1 MTDNADNPTTKRSR
15 KRRAA
20 RRSRLRWGRLLLCLV
35 IFAVIAVV
43 GLASG
48 TIVAVSHNLP
58 NIDAMHAQQL
68 GQDTVIF
75 DSSGQRIA
83 EIYGAVNR
91 VIVPSNQ
98 IPVVMK
104 NATVAIEDKRFYQH
118 HGVDFTGLARA
129 LVDDIRAGHV
139 VSGASTITEQ
149 YVKNAYLGDD
159 PTFTRKLREAVLAW
173 ELEDRWSKDKILT
186 EYLNTVYYGAG
197 AYGVQA
203 ASLTYFHKP
212 VSQVTLAQAALLA
225 ALPKFPSEYS
235 PITDPG
241 VITQRRNLVLDDM
254 AQQGYITATQDA
266 AAKKT
271 RLRVYAQPAST
282 TKDPAAYFVDYVTR
296 QLVDKYGAREVFE
309 GGLRVYTSIDM
320 HMQHDAI
327 GALKGGLPSG
337 PAGAL
342 VAIDPNTGFI
352 RVMSASTDF
361 KTYKFNLAW
370 QAGRQPGSTMKPFAL
385 IAAIE
390 EGANPATT
398 YYDSHPLHIYL
409 GPGANPPY
417 WNVFTAE
424 HSSGGRM
431 NLVSATLQSDN
442 TVFGQLCLDLGP
454 DQIVRVAHQM
464 GITTPL
470 TPVPSIVLGSEDVNV
485 LEMADAYATMADE
498 GIHHAPQAIEKV
510 VFPNGRVDKTKIKGN
525 RVLSPGVAYV
535 VDKILEQ
542 NTSYAGGTAAA
553 MPNYYAGRSA
563 GKTGTTSNY
572 VDAWFCG
579 FNPRLST
586 AVWMGYPQGGSL
598 GTVFGATY
606 CLPIWGDFYNA
617 VFGSTY
623 IPDFATP
630 AIMPLWKPWNGKYS
644 KMTPSASPSP
654 SPSPSKSGRTKPTP
668 TPTHTPTPT
677 PTHTPTPTPTP
688 TPTHTSPS
696 ASPKP

>member
-1 MTDNADNPTTKRSR
+1 MTELADSPPTKRSR
-15 KRRAA
+15 KRRAT
-20 RRSRLRWGRLLLCLV
+20 RRPRVHWGRLVLCLA

-43 GLASG
+43 GLISG

-75 DSSGQRIA
+75 DRSGQKIA

-91 VIVPSNQ
+91 VVVPSDR

-118 HGVDFTGLARA
+118 HGVDFTGVARA

-149 YVKNAYLGDD
+149 YVKNAYVGDD
-159 PTFTRKLREAVLAW
+159 VTVTRKLREAVLAW

-197 AYGVQA
+197 SYGVQA

-212 VSQVTLAQAALLA
+212 VSRVTLPQAALLA

-235 PITDPG
+235 PITDPQ
-241 VITQRRNLVLDDM
+241 VIRIRRNLVLDDM
-254 AQQGYITATQDA
+254 AQQGYITPAQDA

-271 RLRVYAQPAST
+271 KLRVYAEPVST
-282 TKDPAAYFVDYVTR
+282 TKNPAAYFVNYVTQ
-296 QLVDKYGAREVFE
+296 QLVNRYGAREVYE

-320 HMQHDAI
+320 HMQQAAI
-327 GALKGGLPSG
+327 DALKGHLPAG

-342 VAIDPNTGFI
+342 VAIDPNNGFI
-352 RVMSASTDF
+352 RVMSSSTDF
-361 KTYKFNLAW
+361 KTYKFNLAS
-370 QAGRQPGSTMKPFAL
+370 QAPRQPGSTMKPFAL
-385 IAAIE
+385 IAAVE
-390 EGANPATT
+390 EGANPAATF
-398 YYDSHPLHIYL
+398 YNSHPLHIYL

-424 HSSGGRM
+424 KSSGGRM
-431 NLVSATLQSDN
+431 NLVQATLASDN

-454 DQIVRVAHQM
+454 AQIVRVARRM

-470 TPVPSIVLGSEDVNV
+470 VAEPSIVLGSEEVNV
-485 LEMADAYATMADE
+485 LEMADAYATMANE

-510 VFPNGRVDKTKIKGN
+510 VFPDGRVVKTKVKGN
-525 RVLSPGVAYV
+525 RVISQGVAYV

-542 NTSYAGGTAAA
+542 NTSYAGGTARS
-553 MPNYYAGRSA
+553 MPIYYAGRSA

-579 FNPRLST
+579 FNPRLAT
-586 AVWMGYPQGGSL
+586 AVWMGYTQGSQPMYING
-598 GTVFGATY
+598 GPVFGATFS
-606 CLPIWGDFYNA
+606 LPIWGTFYNS

-623 IPDFATP
+623 IPDFAVP
-630 AIMPLWKPWNGKYS
+630 AIMPLWKPWEGKYS
-644 KMTPSASPSP
+644 KMAPSPSP
-654 SPSPSKSGRTKPTP
+654 SPSPTKSGKSTPGPKPTK
-668 TPTHTPTPT
+668 TSTAK
-677 PTHTPTPTPTP
+677 PTP
-688 TPTHTSPS
+688 TPTHTSPPTS
-696 ASPKP
+696 PPSSPKP